1 MADHHFE
8 AIGTLWR
15 IHTESP
21 LDRST
26 VDRLESRALEFDL
39 TYSRFRS
46 DTLVRQAAEHP
57 GSYRFP
63 DDAEP
68 LFSLYRKLYDVT
80 DGAVS
85 PLVGAILEH
94 LGYDQDYSLRRRP
107 GGTTVPDW
115 DDVLRVDGTLLTTTE
130 PIVLDVGAAGKG
142 YLIDLLADILR
153 QGGVRD
159 YLIDGSGDLIHRG
172 TAACRIGLESPLD
185 PTMVIGVADLRNA
198 ALCASATNR
207 RAWGDGLHHI
217 IDPATAEPA
226 TGVLA
231 SWVVADS
238 ALLADALA
246 TALFLVDPAVLAA
259 HFTFSYVRMLAAGGV
274 EYSINFPGE
283 LFV

>member
-1 MADHHFE
+1 MADHQFE
-8 AIGTLWR
+8 AIGTRWR

-21 LDRST
+21 LDPST
-26 VDRLESRALEFDL
+26 IDRLESRAEEFDR
-39 TYSRFRS
+39 TYSRFRP
-46 DTLVRQAAEHP
+46 DTLIRQAAEHP
-57 GSYRFP
+57 GSFRFP
-63 DDAEP
+63 DDAGP

-85 PLVGAILEH
+85 PLVGTTLEH
-94 LGYDQDYSLRRRP
+94 LGYDQDYSLRRHP
-107 GGTTVPDW
+107 GHTTVPDW
-115 DDVLRVDGTLLTTTE
+115 DDVLQVEGTVLTTTE

-142 YLIDLLADILR
+142 YLVDLLAEIL
-153 QGGVRD
+153 QQDAVD
-159 YLIDGSGDLIHRG
+159 ECLIDGSGDLIHRG
-172 TAACRIGLESPLD
+172 STACRVGLESPLD

-238 ALLADALA
+238 AMLADALA
-246 TALFLVDPAVLAA
+246 TALFLVDPAVLAE
-259 HFTFSYVRMLAAGGV
+259 HFTFSYVRMRAGGGV